1 MQRVKERIH
10 YWCEDTA
17 SGRCLGSK
25 ITVAVLDSGIAFH
38 PDFEGRIL
46 SFQDMTAGRVGAY
59 DDCGHGTH
67 VCGIIGGDGRMSEG
81 KLCGIAPGCRFIVL
95 KVLDR
100 RGHGTVDAVIRGIR
114 WILRFKDIYQI
125 RIVNIS
131 VGSQPGSDKRS
142 QKRLLEAVETLWDA
156 GIVVV
161 AAAGNYGPHCGT
173 VTAPGCCK
181 KIITVGASDDE
192 SGAEI
197 HGKLCCNY
205 SGRGPTEEC
214 VLKPEL
220 VAPGAN
226 ICSCNAGFRKWG
238 AQPYIEKSGTSMATP
253 IVSGAAALLL
263 SKYPQMTNVEIKLKF
278 RESCKDL
285 GLPGN
290 QQGWGLVQ
298 IKELLQ

>member
-1 MQRVKERIH
+1 M
-10 YWCEDTA
+10 
-17 SGRCLGSK
+17 SG
-25 ITVAVLDSGIAFH
+25 
-38 PDFEGRIL
+38 
-46 SFQDMTAGRVGAY
+46 
-59 DDCGHGTH
+59 
-67 VCGIIGGDGRMSEG
+67 G

-100 RGHGTVDAVIRGIR
+100 RGHGTVDAVVRGIR

-192 SGAEI
+192 TGTEVQ
-197 HGKLCCNY
+197 GKLCCNY

-220 VAPGAN
+220 VAPGSN

-238 AQPYIEKSGTSMATP
+238 AKPYIEKSGTSMATP

-263 SKYPQMTNVEIKLKF
+263 SKYPQMTNVEVKLKF

-285 GLPGN
+285 RLPGN